1 MRFFRLSFRLK
12 RSLSGVAASRLWRA
26 VVLGTAVLFSAQ
38 AGRGA
43 EKADTVQQQLQE
55 LRQANTALQEQLR
68 AQRGLIETLARQ
80 VGELQSARSARE
92 QELADLKA
100 GNNAPAD
107 AKAPGGINLGK
118 LHITGE
124 GGVGFFHTAREGAS
138 PNSEFRVDEA
148 KLFLE
153 APVWENVYI
162 FSELNLAQREDRDLN
177 LKLGEFY
184 VDFEDVSLL
193 WNRERQLNLRA
204 GRMDIPF
211 GEEYLTRDAI
221 DNPLISHSL
230 ADFWGV
236 DEGVELYG
244 KLGKFSYALAVQNG
258 SDADNR
264 DFNRDKSV
272 AGRIGF
278 DPTHWLHFSVSAMR
292 TGDLNVQ
299 NDKLSALWFGSGF
312 FRSLGSTNTTAFRA
326 NLVQGDVAVRWA
338 RGHLSA
344 FGGVIRYDD
353 NDPAG
358 NNRRTVYYYSFEGQ
372 QLLTR
377 KLYAAARFSHILT
390 DKGFPIV
397 GQGDYGDYFYESLT
411 ESLWR
416 LSLGVGY
423 RFSENLL
430 LKAEYSFE
438 RGKEVGGDIRNQ
450 EDMFSVQ
457 AALKF

>member
-1 MRFFRLSFRLK
+1 MK
-12 RSLSGVAASRLWRA
+12 RSLSGGAAARLWRA
-26 VVLGTAVLFSAQ
+26 AVLGAAVLFSASV
-38 AGRGA
+38 GRGA

-68 AQRGLIETLARQ
+68 AQKGLIETLSRQ

-107 AKAPGGINLGK
+107 TKAPGGINLGK

-124 GGVGFFHTAREGAS
+124 GGVGFFHTAREGSS

-148 KLFLE
+148 KLFFE
-153 APVWENVYI
+153 APVWENVYF
-162 FSELNLAQREDRDLN
+162 FSELNLAQREESGLS

-184 VDFEDVSLL
+184 VDFEDVSRL
-193 WNRERQLNLRA
+193 WNRERQLNVRA

-272 AGRIGF
+272 AGRISY
-278 DPTHWLHFSVSAMR
+278 DPTRWLHFSVSAMR

-299 NDKLSALWFGSGF
+299 NDQLSALWFGNGY

-344 FGGVIRYDD
+344 AGGVIRYDD

-372 QLLTR
+372 QFLTR
-377 KLYAAARFSHILT
+377 KLYAAARFSHILA
-390 DKGFPIV
+390 DKGFPLV

-438 RGKEVGGDIRNQ
+438 RGKETGGDIRNQ